1 MDNLSKAAIWATIAA
16 ITAIVGLVIALNN
29 KNKSKNA
36 QENIKTNDTT
46 TNENSGNKQ
55 RNGCVTAWLI
65 IMIIANSW
73 SAILYL
79 FAGDM
84 VAKNIPNGI
93 SNPMLILLAI
103 LGLVNV
109 VSSILLFKWE
119 KIGFWGFVITSIGV
133 LIVNLSIGLGIGQS
147 LFGLVGIAVLYGVLQ
162 IKKDNVKLNK
172 FLMRLRYCW
181 IGAGTILVGFF

>member
-55 RNGCVTAWLI
+55 RHGCVTAWLI